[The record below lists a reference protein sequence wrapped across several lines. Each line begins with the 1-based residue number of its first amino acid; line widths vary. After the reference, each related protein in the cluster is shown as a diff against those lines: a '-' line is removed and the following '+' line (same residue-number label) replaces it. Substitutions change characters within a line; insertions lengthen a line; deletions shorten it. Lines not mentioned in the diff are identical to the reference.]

1 MLDQATITDTDGET
15 AINLAEQDMVALR
28 FVERVGYVLALPE
41 GISVLKTGTSGT

>member
-15 AINLAEQDMVALR
+15 AINLAEQDMVAMR

-41 GISVLKTGTSGT
+41 GIAVLKTGTSGT